1 MTAGPGGAADAGAV
15 PGDGA
20 AGAGGGVA
28 GAGRGAAGARGRG
41 AEPGAPVVSYVI
53 RTFPKLSESF
63 VLREVLAL
71 HEAGVPLEVWSLVP
85 SESETALVPGA
96 APVLGLIRTPPA
108 GKGGMIRMLGDLV
121 ERFLRRPGAT
131 LRTVWWALEW
141 TLRERDPRTLAALP
155 YAAHLARHASA
166 PHLHAHFAN
175 TPATTAVLAAR
186 LSGRTASYTAHARD
200 LWVVTSAAFLRAK
213 TRRCAFAAGET
224 TYAADLIRER
234 AGWAVPAHTVTNIV
248 PPPAPESLEG
258 PRDPRLIVVTA
269 RLVEKKGLDLLLRA
283 AGAVRGGVPGARI
296 EIIGDGPERAALEA
310 LAVELGVADIVTFR
324 GALPYDEVRS
334 TLARASIFALPAR
347 EAADGDT
354 DGLPVAILEAM
365 AHRLAVV
372 STPIAGIPEAIVDGQ
387 TGRLVPPEDVGALTD
402 ALQALLVDDAERA
415 RLGAAAAAYVARRH
429 SGPANARQLAELFG
443 APLPVAEA

>member
-1 MTAGPGGAADAGAV
+1 MSTEPGGAADAGA
-15 PGDGA
+15 A
-20 AGAGGGVA
+20 AGAGAGPGP
-28 GAGRGAAGARGRG
+28 GAGGEARSG
-41 AEPGAPVVSYVI
+41 PVVSYVI

-71 HEAGVPLEVWSLVP
+71 HEAGVPIEVWNLVP
-85 SESETALVPGA
+85 SAEEAALVPAA
-96 APVLGLIRTPPA
+96 APLQGVIRTPPA
-108 GKGGMIRMLGDLV
+108 GKAGMVRMAGDLV
-121 ERFLRRPGAT
+121 ERLLRRPLAT

-141 TLRERDPRTLAALP
+141 TVHERDPRTLAALP
-155 YAAHLARHASA
+155 YAAHLARHAAA

-175 TPATTAVLAAR
+175 TPATTAVLAAGM
-186 LSGRTASYTAHARD
+186 SGRRASYSAHARD
-200 LWVVTSAAFLRAK
+200 LWVVTSPAFLRAK

-248 PPPAPESLEG
+248 PSPEAAALEA
-258 PRDPRLIVVTA
+258 PRDPGLVVVTA

-283 AGAVRGGVPGARI
+283 FSALRGGVPGARL
-296 EIIGDGPERAALEA
+296 EIIGDGPERSALEQ
-310 LAVELGVADIVTFR
+310 LAADLGVTDVVAFR
-324 GALPYDEVRS
+324 GALPYDEVRA

-365 AHRLAVV
+365 AYRLAVV
-372 STPIAGIPEAIVDGQ
+372 STPIAGIPEAIVDGE
-387 TGRLVPPEDVGALTD
+387 TGRMVPAEDVGALTE
-402 ALQALLVDDAERA
+402 ALRSLLADGDERV
-415 RLGAAAAAYVARRH
+415 RLGSAAADYVARRH

-443 APLPVAEA
+443 APLPPAA

>member
-1 MTAGPGGAADAGAV
+1 MSSGT
-15 PGDGA
+15 
-20 AGAGGGVA
+20 
-28 GAGRGAAGARGRG
+28 
-41 AEPGAPVVSYVI
+41 PVVSYVI

-71 HEAGVPLEVWSLVP
+71 HEAGVPVEVWSLVP
-85 SESETALVPGA
+85 SEREAALVPAA

-108 GKGGMIRMLGDLV
+108 GKGGVVRMAGDLV
-121 ERFLRRPGAT
+121 ERFLRHPGAT
-131 LRTVWWALEW
+131 LRTLWWVLEW
-141 TLRERDPRTLAALP
+141 TVRERDPRTLAALP

-175 TPATTAVLAAR
+175 TPATTAVLAAG

-200 LWVVTSAAFLRAK
+200 LWVVTSPAFLRAK
-213 TRRCAFAAGET
+213 TRRCTFAAGET

-234 AGWAVPAHTVTNIV
+234 AGWAVPAETVTNIV
-248 PPPAPESLEG
+248 PSPDPAVFEA
-258 PRDPRLIVVTA
+258 PRDPNLVVVTA

-283 AGAVRGGVPGARI
+283 AGALRGGVPSLRV
-296 EIIGDGPERAALEA
+296 EIIGDGPERASLEA
-310 LAVELGVADIVTFR
+310 LAEQLGVSDVVSFR
-324 GALPYDEVRS
+324 GALPYDEVRA

-372 STPIAGIPEAIVDGQ
+372 STPIAGIPEAIVDGE
-387 TGRLVPPEDVGALTD
+387 TGRLVPAEDVGALTE
-402 ALQALLVDDAERA
+402 ALRALLADDAERS
-415 RLGAAAAAYVARRH
+415 RLGAAAADYVARRH
-429 SGPANARQLAELFG
+429 SGPANARQLAQLFG
-443 APLPVAEA
+443 APLPPRDGAPPAAG